1 MSVIAFT
8 PSAGAA
14 GFAVAV
20 PLTIA
25 AGSTFTVPANTQVLF
40 EMTIDCEGVIDL
52 EGVLVEVT

>member
-20 PLTIA
+20 PLVVA
-25 AGSTFTVPANTQVLF
+25 AGDTFTVPANTQVLF
-40 EMTIDCEGVIDL
+40 ETVIDCEGVIDI
-52 EGVLVEVT
+52 EGVLAEVD